1 MITWWQEKG
10 VVLGG
15 LRVDYNVEFY
25 QTESGKVPVMEFL
38 LSLQPKMRA
47 KAYSEIEL
55 LKVHGPALRES
66 YVKPIKGKNN
76 QGSVSCGLSFRP
88 TSLESFTSLFS
99 RIHSSYFMAM

>member
-1 MITWWQEKG
+1 MG
-10 VVLGG
+10 
-15 LRVDYNVEFY
+15 YSVEYY

-55 LKVHGPALRES
+55 LKAHGPALRE
-66 YVKPIKGKNN
+66 P
-76 QGSVSCGLSFRP
+76 
-88 TSLESFTSLFS
+88 FS